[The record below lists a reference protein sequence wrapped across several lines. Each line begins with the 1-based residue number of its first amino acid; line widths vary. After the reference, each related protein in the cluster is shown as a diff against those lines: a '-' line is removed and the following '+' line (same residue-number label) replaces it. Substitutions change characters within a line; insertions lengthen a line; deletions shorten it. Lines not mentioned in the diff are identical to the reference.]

1 MGSIYKSGR
10 STVAIF
16 LIVAMILGFGYEL
29 YDIQIK
35 NHDVY
40 ASQNNA
46 VKTYTVPLEASRG
59 EIVDRN
65 GNPLVTNRQGNSIIL
80 DAAYFPS
87 SKDNDERNKIVLNLI
102 NLFNKNKEEYV
113 HNLPLKVSKNGKITF
128 FTKKDDDKYKQ
139 SIATMKSKDMLNVQE
154 YASAQ
159 NCFDVMIEKYGLEE
173 YLAKNGEKAALE
185 IGNIRYEL
193 TRLLFSVSNP
203 VTIADDVSDKTV
215 AEIKENKTKYAG
227 ADVKVT
233 AFREYTD
240 STLAPHIL
248 GTVRKINA
256 EEYARLRDQGYSIT
270 DEIGE
275 SGIESAMEPYL
286 RGTPGEKTVT
296 IDANGNITEEIT
308 KEPVQGDTIILT
320 IDKDLQK
327 LAQKKL
333 RETCLKV
340 DAYASTG
347 AVVVEDCNNG
357 EILAAANYPS
367 FDLNDYYDKYSS
379 LVEQRLKPLYNR
391 FAMGAYAPGSTFK
404 PMMAV
409 AALEE
414 GVISDST
421 TFNCGQY
428 FHISDMKFKCTDAHG
443 GETVRTA
450 LRDSCNI
457 FFYNCSQKLG
467 IERMNQ
473 YGSLFGFGE
482 KTGVEIPESKGILAG
497 PEYRSQFDMIWHPGD
512 TVQASIGQSDNLL
525 TPLQLCNYAATI
537 ANGGTRYQLH
547 FVKSRISNSTGVA
560 TQTGANIVKKLNM
573 RESTV
578 KAVQEGMRLVATN
591 GGPRYVFAKID
602 TKVACKTGTS
612 QVIVNGVKSN
622 NGFLIT
628 YAPYDNP
635 EISIASA
642 IERAGSG
649 SSTAEVTSSI
659 IDYYYSHNTKEK
671 KAQTETKLL
680 N

>member
-1 MGSIYKSGR
+1 MGSIYKSAR
-10 STVAIF
+10 STVAIV

-35 NHDVY
+35 NHEVY
-40 ASQNNA
+40 AAQNNA
-46 VKTYTVPLEASRG
+46 VKTYTVPLEAARG

-65 GNPLVTNRQGNSIIL
+65 GNPLVTNRQGNSIVL

-87 SKDNDERNKIVLNLI
+87 SQENDRRNEVVLNLI
-102 NLFNKNKEEYV
+102 KLFNRNKEEFV
-113 HNLPLKVSKNGKITF
+113 HNLPLKVNKNGKVVF

-173 YLAKNGEKAALE
+173 YLSKNGVKAALE
-185 IGNIRYEL
+185 LGNVRYEL
-193 TRLLFSVSNP
+193 TRLMFSVSNP

-215 AEIKENKTKYAG
+215 AEIKENKEKYAG

-233 AFREYTD
+233 AYREYTD

-256 EEYARLRDQGYSIT
+256 EEYARLHEEGYSIT

-275 SGIESAMEPYL
+275 SGIEAACESNL
-286 RGTPGEKTVT
+286 RGVPGEKTVT
-296 IDANGNITEEIT
+296 IDANGTVTEEIT
-308 KEPVQGDTIILT
+308 KEPAQGDTVILT

-333 RETCLKV
+333 REICLKV

-347 AVVVEDCNNG
+347 AVVVEDCNTG

-379 LVEQRLKPLYNR
+379 LVSQRLKPLYNR

-414 GVISDST
+414 GVISEST
-421 TFNCGQY
+421 Y
-428 FHISDMKFKCTDAHG
+428 FTCSKYFRISDMQFKCTDAHG
-443 GETVRTA
+443 GENVRTA
-450 LRDSCNI
+450 LRDSCNV

-497 PEYRSQFDMIWHPGD
+497 PEYRSQFDMVWHPGD

-537 ANGGTRYQLH
+537 ANGGIRYQAH
-547 FVKSRISNSTGVA
+547 FVKSRISNATGVA
-560 TQTGANIVKKLNM
+560 TQTGANIVKNLNI
-573 RESTV
+573 RPSTI
-578 KAVQEGMRLVATN
+578 KAVQEGMRLVATK
-591 GGPRYVFAKID
+591 GGPRYVFGKID

-622 NGFLIT
+622 NGFLIS

-635 EISIASA
+635 EIAIASA

-649 SSTAEVTSSI
+649 TSTAEVTSSI

-671 KAQTETKLL
+671 KAQTEIKLL